1 MPKFGP
7 PPTRTRRHS
16 AAQARSLQQLQA
28 SARAALSSAGMV
40 DWPLPIR
47 ALSFLFCVGA
57 ILADLVIVGFTGT
70 WLADAAVYRYNH
82 AIGAS
87 GLSYNMTFSV
97 LNTSIE
103 WDLALPPIR
112 NGTSSLA
119 GSIDGLEE
127 GGAADLGSFVLHA
140 YALVLLGLLAMANA
154 RHRKA
159 PHYFH
164 SPGTRTAQ
172 FWRNSAQFSVDGS
185 SITSR
190 LPLLRRDR
198 PRPLPLRL
206 RPRAAPRARVARRH
220 LPRHLPPLVA
230 LLAPLRRRLR
240 ARRRR
245 RPPPRRLLLRRR
257 GAALRRQVSGG
268 PCGGGRRGE
277 EHALS
282 VAVRNVRFRYEG
294 PSRLRDGA

>member
-47 ALSFLFCVGA
+47 ALSLLFCIGA

-70 WLADAAVYRYNH
+70 WLVDAAVYRYNH

-164 SPGTRTAQ
+164 SPGFLFFAETGLGLFHSASVLALPREREWHEGTYLDTYLRSWL
-172 FWRNSAQFSVDGS
+172 FW
-185 SITSR
+185 
-190 LPLLRRDR
+190 LRFVAGCG
-198 PRPLPLRL
+198 LGAVGVLRL
-206 RPRAAPRARVARRH
+206 VGCCC
-220 LPRHLPPLVA
+220 V
-230 LLAPLRRRLR
+230 
-240 ARRRR
+240 
-245 RPPPRRLLLRRR
+245 
-257 GAALRRQVSGG
+257 GAARPSGAKFPVG
-268 PCGGGRRGE
+268 HADAVDE
-277 EHALS
+277 EKSMH
-282 VAVRNVRFRYEG
+282 
-294 PSRLRDGA
+294 

>member
-47 ALSFLFCVGA
+47 ALSLLFCIGA

-70 WLADAAVYRYNH
+70 WLVDAAVYRYNH

-112 NGTSSLA
+112 NGSAALA

-164 SPGTRTAQ
+164 SPGKRTAQ
-172 FWRNSAQFSVDGS
+172 SLRDSAQFSDGS

-190 LPLLRRDR
+190 LPLLCRDR
-198 PRPLPLRL
+198 PRPLPLGL
-206 RPRAAPRARVARRH
+206 RPRAAPRARVARGH
-220 LPRHLPPLVA
+220 LPRHLPPQLA

-245 RPPPRRLLLRRR
+245 RPPPRGLLLRRR
-257 GAALRRQVSGG
+257 GAALRRQVPGG
-268 PCGGGRRGE
+268 PCGRGRRGE

-282 VAVRNVRFRYEG
+282 SCTYKC
-294 PSRLRDGA
+294 PSHLIATSTSCCP

>member
-7 PPTRTRRHS
+7 PPTRMRRHS

-47 ALSFLFCVGA
+47 ALSLLFCVGA

-70 WLADAAVYRYNH
+70 WLVDAAVYRYNH
-82 AIGAS
+82 AIGAA
-87 GLSYNMTFSV
+87 GLSYNMISASSA
-97 LNTSIE
+97 SIE

-172 FWRNSAQFSVDGS
+172 SWRHSAQFSDGS

-198 PRPLPLRL
+198 SRPLPLRL
-206 RPRAAPRARVARRH
+206 HPRAAPRARVARGH

-257 GAALRRQVSGG
+257 RAALRRQVPRG
-268 PCGGGRRGE
+268 PCGRGRRGE
-277 EHALS
+277 EHAL
-282 VAVRNVRFRYEG
+282 VAVRT
-294 PSRLRDGA
+294 L